1 MKHVGGCPRNLPQ
14 SANVRGDIA
23 EARFIA
29 KAMSLGFT
37 VLRPFGNQEPYD
49 FIVRAG
55 RRLSRVQV
63 KSAWSDD
70 GHGTYHFV
78 SVLCRRS
85 RRGAHP
91 YSRAEID
98 YVVAYAA
105 PKDAW
110 FVIPVRALRKQ
121 TQFSLSLGGRS
132 RLARYREK
140 WELMV

>member
-1 MKHVGGCPRNLPQ
+1 MENRTALRLPQ

-23 EARFIA
+23 EARFIG

-49 FIVRAG
+49 FVLRMG
-55 RRLSRVQV
+55 RRLTRVQV
-63 KSAWSDD
+63 KSAWGDD
-70 GHGTYHFV
+70 GQGTYHFV

-91 YSRAEID
+91 YSSKEVDFIIA
-98 YVVAYAA
+98 YVA
-105 PKDAW
+105 PADAW
-110 FVIPVRALRKQ
+110 FVIPVSALRTQ
-121 TQFSLSLGGRS
+121 TQFSVSLGGRS
-132 RLARYREK
+132 RLGRYREK